1 MIGTDCGIHR
11 LPETF
16 PPASHRLASTKQ
28 TAMTEPSPTL
38 VLIGGSGLIG
48 RHLAAAF
55 RQDGWRVII
64 VSRDPNRAREDLGGR
79 YEYIASLNHLYADM
93 PIDLVVNLAGA
104 SIGEGKWTPQRKQT
118 LLDSRLQATRALGSW
133 LQQRTHKR
141 PKLVVQ
147 ASAVGYYGNGRA
159 DGWPHCTENAPPQA
173 VFTSQLCQQWEAAAR
188 EAAQA
193 GGVPLVICRF
203 GVVLA
208 RDGGI
213 LPQLLKPV
221 AWCVGKIGGGEQ
233 PLAWIHIDDVVAGIR
248 FLYRLPPERRR
259 AVYNFTAP
267 QPASQADF
275 ARAAAR
281 ALRRRLL
288 FGMPAAVMRGLM
300 GEQAD
305 LVLEGQFVVPQALLA
320 DGYRFRFPELPQAL
334 ADLLNVQ

>member
-1 MIGTDCGIHR
+1 
-11 LPETF
+11 
-16 PPASHRLASTKQ
+16 
-28 TAMTEPSPTL
+28 MTNPSPTL

-48 RHLAAAF
+48 RHLAAFF
-55 RQDGWRVII
+55 RQDGWRVLI
-64 VSRDPNRAREDLGGR
+64 VSRDPNRAREDLGGQ
-79 YEYIASLNHLYADM
+79 YEYVASLNHLYADM

-104 SIGEGKWTPQRKQT
+104 SIGEGKWTPQRKQA
-118 LLDSRLQATRALGSW
+118 LLDSRLQPTRALGEW
-133 LQQRTHKR
+133 LQQRTPDKR

-159 DGWPHCTENAPPQA
+159 DGWPHCTESAPPQT
-173 VFTSQLCQQWEAAAR
+173 VFPSQLCQQWEAAAK

-193 GGVPLVICRF
+193 AGVPLVICRF

-221 AWCVGKIGGGEQ
+221 AWCVGNIGSGEQ
-233 PLAWIHIDDVVAGIR
+233 PLAWIHIDDVAHGIR

-267 QPASQADF
+267 QLSTQADF
-275 ARAAAR
+275 ARAAAS
-281 ALRRRLL
+281 ALRRPLL
-288 FGMPAAVMRGLM
+288 LGIPTALMRGIM

>member
-1 MIGTDCGIHR
+1 
-11 LPETF
+11 
-16 PPASHRLASTKQ
+16 
-28 TAMTEPSPTL
+28 MTEKSPTL

-55 RQDGWRVII
+55 RQDGWRVLI
-64 VSRDPNRAREDLGGR
+64 VSRDPNRAREDLGGQ
-79 YEYIASLNHLYADM
+79 YEYVASLNHLYADM

-104 SIGEGKWTPQRKQT
+104 SIGEGKWTSQRKQA
-118 LLDSRLQATRALGSW
+118 LLDSRLQPTRALGSW
-133 LQQRTHKR
+133 LKQRTAGNR

-159 DGWPHCTENAPPQA
+159 EGWPHCTESAPPQA

-221 AWCVGKIGGGEQ
+221 AWCVGNIGGGEQ
-233 PLAWIHIDDVVAGIR
+233 PLAWIHIDDVADGIR
-248 FLYRLPPERRR
+248 FLYHLPPERRQET
-259 AVYNFTAP
+259 YNFTAP
-267 QPASQADF
+267 HLTTQADF
-275 ARAAAR
+275 ARTAAR
-281 ALRRRLL
+281 ALHRPLL
-288 FGMPAAVMRGLM
+288 FNMPTALMRGLM

>member
-1 MIGTDCGIHR
+1 
-11 LPETF
+11 
-16 PPASHRLASTKQ
+16 
-28 TAMTEPSPTL
+28 MTNQSPTL

-55 RQDGWRVII
+55 RQDSWRVLI
-64 VSRDPNRAREDLGGR
+64 VSRDPNRARQDLGGR
-79 YEYIASLNHLYADM
+79 YEYVASLNHLYADM

-104 SIGEGKWTPQRKQT
+104 SIGEGKWTPQRKQA
-118 LLDSRLQATRALGSW
+118 LLNSRLQATRVLGEW
-133 LQQRTHKR
+133 LQQRTAGNR

-159 DGWPHCTENAPPQA
+159 DGWPHCTESAPPQA
-173 VFTSQLCQQWEAAAR
+173 VFASQLCQQWEAAAQT
-188 EAAQA
+188 AAQA

-213 LPQLLKPV
+213 LPRLLKPV

-233 PLAWIHIDDVVAGIR
+233 PLPWIHIDDVAHGIR
-248 FLYRLPPERRR
+248 FLYRLPPARRR

-267 QPASQADF
+267 QITTQADF
-275 ARAAAR
+275 VRTAAR
-281 ALRRRLL
+281 ALHRPLL
-288 FGMPAAVMRGLM
+288 FGVPAAVMRGLM

-305 LVLEGQFVVPQALLA
+305 LVLEGQFAVPQALLA